1 MIVKKIYENSGDDS
15 IVPIVKRGK
24 IVDLV
29 YNNSKRSICP
39 SSHKIHQIS
48 EFISS
53 NGNKSYVVLLV
64 SRSDIY
70 AKDEQICELFL
81 GNNISAPQILYD
93 VRSFNFNKDNDR
105 LFIVTQPSNRLDLHI
120 YNLHDLVLEDVRLV
134 SSVGDK
140 DGIACESNVVDVPIK
155 FSSSTT
161 TSVYNELFLLNSN
174 VFENKKVERVFVF
187 NGRGSMRDYPIIA
200 QHKNG
205 LFSIWHRNKWLSNIK
220 YIYYYDSR
228 LYLTNKNGKI
238 NVISCLSNGEILS
251 PIWCDGMLSR
261 SFSYGFESVVKDNGE
276 VDTIGAD
283 FEYIVTEGVRDKI
296 QNKYSAVFDSITN
309 TAKNGDGLVTI
320 FNDDKVIIY
329 WHDRISRFL
338 KKGVYDKIHVIHN
351 VRTECGYG
359 HDVFVC
365 KFGDKI
371 DLIDSISDGDIIK
384 DFDGDVYSIS
394 DERGGCYLVTKEDN
408 NDTYTV
414 HFKNPIKNVT
424 GARNIYDTMFVL
436 RNSDGE
442 FTLSSFY
449 NSKFIMWAKKLYGE
463 YDKYPVFVIDDNG
476 KNKILIGVKYNN
488 GSFEEICFPYI
499 RKKWLDEI
507 IDIDYE
513 NQSVE
518 GKIGDDIVR
527 YSLAID

>member
-64 SRSDIY
+64 SRSNIY
-70 AKDEQICELFL
+70 AKDEQVCELFL

-93 VRSFNFNKDNDR
+93 VRSINFNKDNDR
-105 LFIVTQPSNRLDLHI
+105 LFIITQPSKRLDLHI

-134 SSVGDK
+134 SSVDDK
-140 DGIACESNVVDVPIK
+140 DGIVCESNVVDVPIK

-174 VFENKKVERVFVF
+174 VFENKKVERVFV
-187 NGRGSMRDYPIIA
+187 RDVRCSMRDYPIIV

-205 LFSIWHRNKWLSNIK
+205 LFSIWYRDKWLSNIK
-220 YIYYYDSR
+220 YIYYDDNR

-238 NVISCLSNGEILS
+238 NVICCFSNAPCEILS
-251 PIWCDGMLSR
+251 PIWCDGVIVGGYYSR
-261 SFSYGFESVVKDNGE
+261 CGFNSMIKNNGE
-276 VDTIGAD
+276 VDSNSADVKFAATEELFNKIKNEYKDILETPRNLTI
-283 FEYIVTEGVRDKI
+283 
-296 QNKYSAVFDSITN
+296 VFN
-309 TAKNGDGLVTI
+309 N
-320 FNDDKVIIY
+320 DKVIIY
-329 WHDRISRFL
+329 FEEWGGKCV
-338 KKGVYDKIHVIHN
+338 KKGEYDKMHLINDVYD
-351 VRTECGYG
+351 YG
-359 HDVFVC
+359 RRCALVC
-365 KFGDKI
+365 KHDDKI
-371 DLIDSISDGDIIK
+371 DVFDADNGADIIK
-384 DFDGDVYSIS
+384 DFEGDIYSIS
-394 DERGGCYLVTKEDN
+394 DERNFRYLVTKEDN
-408 NDTYTV
+408 SDTYTV

-424 GARNIYDTMFVL
+424 DVHNIYDTMFVL
-436 RNSDGE
+436 KNSDGE
-442 FTLSSFY
+442 FTLSSYY
-449 NSKFIMWAKKLYGE
+449 NSKFIIWAKELYGE
-463 YDKYPVFVIDDNG
+463 YDKYTVFIVDDNG
-476 KNKILIGVKYNN
+476 KNKILIGVKYD
-488 GSFEEICFPYI
+488 GGQHTFEEICFPYI

-527 YSLAID
+527 YSLAIN